1 MLEKLI
7 EADRELFLYL
17 NNLGNTTWD
26 PFWLLMTDKWT
37 AIPLY
42 AVLLFLIFKKFGVK
56 GTLIT
61 MVLVA
66 LMITCTDQLANLF
79 KHGFER
85 PRPCG
90 QEGVK
95 EFTRYIAE
103 RCGRFG
109 YFSAHASNSTGLAI
123 FVGFLLKKYFPKLIY
138 FLIIWAVIVTYSRI
152 YVGVHYPLDVI
163 TGMFIGTL
171 FGLIFY
177 YLHKFIFQKYK
188 ITF

>member
-1 MLEKLI
+1 MIDQIITL
-7 EADRELFLYL
+7 DTELFLYL
-17 NNLGNTTWD
+17 NNLGTPTWD
-26 PFWLLMTDKWT
+26 PFWLLITDKWT

-42 AVLLFLIFKKFGVK
+42 AFLLFLIYKSFGVK

-61 MVLVA
+61 VVLVT

-95 EFTRYIAE
+95 EATRFIAE

-109 YFSAHASNSTGLAI
+109 YFSAHASNSTGLAV
-123 FVGFLLKKYFPKLIY
+123 FVGLILKRFYPKLIY
-138 FLIIWAVIVTYSRI
+138 YLLFWAVIVTYSRI

-163 TGMFIGTL
+163 TGMLFGTL
-171 FGLIFY
+171 LGALFA
-177 YLHKFIFQKYK
+177 YLHKLAFGKFK

>member
-1 MLEKLI
+1 MIEKIIAL
-7 EADRELFLYL
+7 DQELFLYL
-17 NNLGNTTWD
+17 NNLGTSTWD
-26 PFWLLMTDKWT
+26 PFWLLITDKWT

-42 AVLLFLIFKKFGVK
+42 AFLLFLIYRRFGVK

-61 MVLVA
+61 VVLVA

-90 QEGVK
+90 QQGVM
-95 EFTRYIAE
+95 EATRFIAV

-109 YFSAHASNSTGLAI
+109 YFSAHASNSTALAI
-123 FVGFLLKKYFPKLIY
+123 FIGILLKSKYPKLIY
-138 FLIIWAVIVTYSRI
+138 FLMFWAVIVVYSRI
-152 YVGVHYPLDVI
+152 YVGVHYPLDVL
-163 TGMFIGTL
+163 TGMLIGTL
-171 FGLIFY
+171 LALIFTY
-177 YLHKFIFQKYK
+177 FHKLLFRRFN